1 MISSFPSLG
10 VKLWFYPHQEA
21 VADLRSQ
28 VQELRASVCEKTE
41 TIDTL
46 KQELKDITVSSVP
59 DAVVNVSPGH
69 TA

>member
-1 MISSFPSLG
+1 MVSSVATVG
-10 VKLWFYPHQEA
+10 VKLLFLSHQEA

-28 VQELRASVCEKTE
+28 IQELRASVCEKTE

-59 DAVVNVSPGH
+59 
-69 TA
+69 TRY